1 MTLTKVQQDI
11 MVVTYAQAQI
21 DLIKMIKK
29 DKYTDL
35 NLLMK
40 VLKAWQKKQQVKV
53 DKLDEDYEEPME
65 LDTDD

>member
-1 MTLTKVQQDI
+1 

-53 DKLDEDYEEPME
+53 DKLDEDYEQPME

>member
-53 DKLDEDYEEPME
+53 DKLNQDYEEPME
-65 LDTDD
+65 IDTDD

>member
-53 DKLDEDYEEPME
+53 DKLDQDYEEPME
-65 LDTDD
+65 IDTDD

>member
-1 MTLTKVQQDI
+1 MTLTKVQTDI

-65 LDTDD
+65 IDTD

>member
-65 LDTDD
+65 IDTD

>member
-65 LDTDD
+65 IDTDD

>member
-1 MTLTKVQQDI
+1 MTLTKLQEDI
-11 MVVTYAQAQI
+11 MTTTYGQAQV

-65 LDTDD
+65 LDE

>member
-1 MTLTKVQQDI
+1 MTLTKVQKDI

-53 DKLDEDYEEPME
+53 DKLDEDYEQPME

>member
-1 MTLTKVQQDI
+1 MTLTKVQEDI

-65 LDTDD
+65 LDTD

>member
-29 DKYTDL
+29 NKYTDL

-53 DKLDEDYEEPME
+53 DKLDQDYEEPME
-65 LDTDD
+65 IDTDD

>member
-1 MTLTKVQQDI
+1 MTLTKVQEDI

-35 NLLMK
+35 NLLLK
-40 VLKAWQKKQQVKV
+40 VLRAWQKKQQVKV
-53 DKLDEDYEEPME
+53 DKLDQDYEQPME
-65 LDTDD
+65 FDTDD

>member
-35 NLLMK
+35 NLLIK
-40 VLKAWQKKQQVKV
+40 VLKAWQKSR
-53 DKLDEDYEEPME
+53 
-65 LDTDD
+65 

>member
-29 DKYTDL
+29 NKYTDL

-53 DKLDEDYEEPME
+53 DKLNQDYEEPME
-65 LDTDD
+65 IDTDD

>member
-53 DKLDEDYEEPME
+53 DKLDQDYEEPME
-65 LDTDD
+65 LDE

>member
-53 DKLDEDYEEPME
+53 DKLDEDYEQPME

>member
-1 MTLTKVQQDI
+1 MTLTKTQQDI

>member
-1 MTLTKVQQDI
+1 MTLTKVQKDI

-65 LDTDD
+65 IDTDD

>member
-1 MTLTKVQQDI
+1 MTLTKVQTDI

-29 DKYTDL
+29 DRYTDL

>member
-1 MTLTKVQQDI
+1 MTLTKVQEDI

-53 DKLDEDYEEPME
+53 DKLDEDYEQPME